1 MAVAIDT
8 LLASVCNISAVSC
21 QVALFLLVCVALASY
36 DRLAMGYTLCLM

>member
-8 LLASVCNISAVSC
+8 LLASVCSISAVSC